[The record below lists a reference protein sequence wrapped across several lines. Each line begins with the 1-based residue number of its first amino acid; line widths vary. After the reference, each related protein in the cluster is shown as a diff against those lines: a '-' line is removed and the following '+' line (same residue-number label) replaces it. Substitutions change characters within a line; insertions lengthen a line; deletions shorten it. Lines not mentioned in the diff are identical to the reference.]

1 MKKMTLLAAMAV
13 CGMGAMNAQY
23 MASDPGIAAT
33 NGDVYYVFNLD
44 ATTVGNLEAAGKTV
58 YNYSLDNVER
68 NWWVWD
74 ETMDP
79 GDSSYPGVDF
89 QMDGYTS
96 QVVANGVTWSGAGF
110 DIEGNGVDLRGVNDD
125 MHFHFG
131 IRSTNAPSSFA
142 VVFGDGN
149 TWTSQELCTEGD
161 KAKSSVCAPA
171 KISIG
176 ETAFNDNGAI
186 YPKVGEFDPNGEWV
200 AIDIKLSDLK
210 KLYPSFNFVP
220 GFFRGN
226 IYSILAG
233 AVAGKSFSIDAV
245 YLYGPKAQGG
255 VEDVAADEAQIVVS
269 AKTISVLGGQEGID
283 VYNVSGQLVKSS
295 ESTIVGVE
303 DLTPGLYVVKAG
315 NAVKKVVI
323 R

>member
-1 MKKMTLLAAMAV
+1 MKKLTLLAAMAV
-13 CGMGAMNAQY
+13 CGMGAMNAQLVDPSLNQTINNGEIFDVF
-23 MASDPGIAAT
+23 MLDNAS
-33 NGDVYYVFNLD
+33 V
-44 ATTVGNLEAAGKTV
+44 TTLQQEGKTV
-58 YNYSLDNVER
+58 NLYTV
-68 NWWVWD
+68 D
-74 ETMDP
+74 ETTRHMYIWDGTMVAGTP
-79 GDSSYPGVDF
+79 SNQVGVDF
-89 QMDGYTS
+89 QTDGFS
-96 QVVANGVTWSGAGF
+96 CFQVGTVGWSGLGLAVDEVAPIDLGHISDETHF
-110 DIEGNGVDLRGVNDD
+110 HMAVRPEGN
-125 MHFHFG
+125 
-131 IRSTNAPSSFA
+131 APAAIA
-142 VVFGDGN
+142 VIFGDGTN
-149 TWTSQELCTEGD
+149 SEYGMKWT
-161 KAKSSVCAPA
+161 PA
-171 KISIG
+171 KISVG
-176 ETAFNDNGAI
+176 SSAFVDNGVS
-186 YPKVGEFDPNGEWV
+186 YPLVGDFDREGGDWK
-200 AIDIKLSDLK
+200 AIDLTLGDLK

>member
-1 MKKMTLLAAMAV
+1 MLTPVLL
-13 CGMGAMNAQY
+13 
-23 MASDPGIAAT
+23 
-33 NGDVYYVFNLD
+33 
-44 ATTVGNLEAAGKTV
+44 
-58 YNYSLDNVER
+58 R
-68 NWWVWD
+68 
-74 ETMDP
+74 
-79 GDSSYPGVDF
+79 
-89 QMDGYTS
+89 
-96 QVVANGVTWSGAGF
+96 
-110 DIEGNGVDLRGVNDD
+110 R
-125 MHFHFG
+125 
-131 IRSTNAPSSFA
+131 FA
-142 VVFGDGN
+142 V
-149 TWTSQELCTEGD
+149 
-161 KAKSSVCAPA
+161 A

-226 IYSILAG
+226 MYSILAG
-233 AVAGKSFSIDAV
+233 SVAGKSFSIDAV